1 MGTIK
6 IKNFTGSSFGVFVE
20 GEFVSS
26 DNDWQNMKEQAVRL
40 AYKQEKR
47 MSISALRFEGT
58 DEDQVIKEEQSI
70 IQFNKHND
78 VVYIVSRI

>member
-58 DEDQVIKEEQSI
+58 DEDQVIKEGQSI